1 MSMPT
6 QLPRHPYIIHI
17 PAQPDQLEGSTLRS
31 LMERQIAKLIARDSV
46 PEQEAWEYL
55 GQYPVVYIVHAEDR
69 GAKKAR
75 KKKRH
80 IVYVGETNDIIART
94 RQHLLQDVK
103 SRDDWRHIAAASNAQ
118 QYVIGSAFFN
128 KSLTLDIENRFMHY
142 MSSVD
147 SVKRLNNRRTNAQGK
162 YYTDTLLDS
171 MFQDIWLGLH
181 KQDPELFP
189 AEQIILDS
197 ALFKA
202 SPFHELSDE
211 QKDAERVVLE
221 ALRAARANGKDDLP
235 TLVLVGGAAGTGKT
249 VLLSHLFYRMM
260 TESLEADEIEADA
273 EASIPDAS
281 RPSAYILVNHDEQ
294 LHVYNQIATKL
305 GLQKHDDEIV
315 LKPSSFIR
323 KYSQK
328 EDDGKKARVVIESN
342 GYKHYI
348 PQGQADVVLIDE
360 AHLLHTQGNQGYS
373 GSNMLADVLRRA
385 KVVVAIFD
393 PGQILESRQRWT
405 DEDMDRFFPKTCD
418 ASMEESDVVRFVEE
432 NMGDLPI
439 RHTRIQLHHQ
449 FRIAANP
456 STVEWLEK
464 LIQQGEIGPLP
475 VDLGKRNPRA
485 AERGQSEWIY
495 EPFDLRVFDSP
506 VALMD
511 AIRAKAKLQADGA
524 EGKGLSRVLATYDW
538 PYKGKGENPDTQ
550 DFGGQ
555 WSVEMYRD
563 GSRWHVGAPAGHA
576 RGEQANDDDYFY
588 HPWNYQIP
596 DTVEERKASGIVKP
610 AWAEKPHTIDEIG
623 STFTIQGF
631 DLNYAGVIL
640 GPSVTYNREKHCIE
654 FNPKASASSKA
665 VEKRGSKRSY
675 AVENLRNELNV
686 LLTRGVHGLY
696 IFAVDPALREEL
708 LQRQRERR

>member
-17 PAQPDQLEGSTLRS
+17 PARPDQLEESTLRS
-31 LMERQIAKLIARDSV
+31 LMERQIAKLIARDPV

-55 GQYPVVYIVHAEDR
+55 GQYPVVYIVHAED
-69 GAKKAR
+69 GAA

-103 SRDDWRHIAAASNAQ
+103 SRDDWRHIADANNAQ

-147 SVKRLNNRRTNAQGK
+147 SVERLNNRRTNAQGK

-221 ALRAARANGKDDLP
+221 ALRAARANDKDDLP

-273 EASIPDAS
+273 EAPIPDAS

-315 LKPSSFIR
+315 LKPSSFIK

-328 EDDGKKARVVIESN
+328 EDGSKRARTIIEPN
-342 GYKHYI
+342 KGKHYI
-348 PQGQADVVLIDE
+348 PQDQADVVLIDE

-373 GSNMLADVLRRA
+373 GSNMLADILRRA

-418 ASMEESDVVRFVEE
+418 A
-432 NMGDLPI
+432 
-439 RHTRIQLHHQ
+439 
-449 FRIAANP
+449 
-456 STVEWLEK
+456 
-464 LIQQGEIGPLP
+464 
-475 VDLGKRNPRA
+475 
-485 AERGQSEWIY
+485 
-495 EPFDLRVFDSP
+495 
-506 VALMD
+506 
-511 AIRAKAKLQADGA
+511 
-524 EGKGLSRVLATYDW
+524 
-538 PYKGKGENPDTQ
+538 
-550 DFGGQ
+550 
-555 WSVEMYRD
+555 
-563 GSRWHVGAPAGHA
+563 
-576 RGEQANDDDYFY
+576 
-588 HPWNYQIP
+588 
-596 DTVEERKASGIVKP
+596 
-610 AWAEKPHTIDEIG
+610 
-623 STFTIQGF
+623 
-631 DLNYAGVIL
+631 
-640 GPSVTYNREKHCIE
+640 
-654 FNPKASASSKA
+654 
-665 VEKRGSKRSY
+665 
-675 AVENLRNELNV
+675 
-686 LLTRGVHGLY
+686 
-696 IFAVDPALREEL
+696 
-708 LQRQRERR
+708 